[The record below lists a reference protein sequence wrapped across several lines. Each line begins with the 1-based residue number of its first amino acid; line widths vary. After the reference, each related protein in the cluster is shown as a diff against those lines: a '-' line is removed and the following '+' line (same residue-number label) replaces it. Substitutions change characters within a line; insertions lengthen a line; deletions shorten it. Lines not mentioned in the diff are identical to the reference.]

1 MRAQIPFFPSALS
14 GPADLRV
21 NVGGLFW
28 FALLVAG
35 SLPIFWI
42 GIVSLAQAWST
53 PEYSHGPLIPLI
65 SIYLFLRELRQAPL
79 PDANPPDRW
88 PGVLVIT

>member
-53 PEYSHGPLIPLI
+53 PEYSHGPLIPLNCDKHH
-65 SIYLFLRELRQAPL
+65 FLTPIRRIAGRASWSSPVH
-79 PDANPPDRW
+79 W
-88 PGVLVIT
+88 